1 MEPWLKRTGNGQV
14 HETTKRVPRVMFAE
28 EQKHLAQ
35 VPELG
40 SRMLLPRLAAVRKTS
55 VGAYRQNRSQMP
67 LGTDQLGQKGRH

>member
-1 MEPWLKRTGNGQV
+1 
-14 HETTKRVPRVMFAE
+14 MFAE